1 MWIYSSSLAGSIVMP
16 GLKDINEIIVKK
28 RDEILRIA
36 ELRGA
41 KNLRVFGSMARGDS
55 GPDSDIDLLVEMEE
69 SRTLF
74 DMAELTLDLEELLG
88 RKVHV
93 CTPDSIYWLLRK
105 KILREAKPI

>member
-1 MWIYSSSLAGSIVMP
+1 MP
-16 GLKDINEIIVKK
+16 ELTDIKEILLNK
-28 RDEILRIA
+28 RDEILRIT

-41 KNLRVFGSMARGDS
+41 KNLRVFGSVARGDS

-69 SRTLF
+69 SGTLF
-74 DMAELTLDLEELLG
+74 DMAELTLDLEELFG

>member
-1 MWIYSSSLAGSIVMP
+1 MPESINI
-16 GLKDINEIIVKK
+16 KEIVATK
-28 RDEILRIA
+28 RDDVLKIA
-36 ELRGA
+36 KLRGA
-41 KNLRVFGSMARGDS
+41 KNLRIFGSVARGDS

-74 DMAELTLDLEELLG
+74 DMAELTLDLEELFG

-105 KILREAKPI
+105 KILREAQPI

>member
-1 MWIYSSSLAGSIVMP
+1 MP
-16 GLKDINEIIVKK
+16 ELTDIKEIMVNK

-41 KNLRVFGSMARGDS
+41 KKLRVFGSVARGDS

-74 DMAELTLDLEELLG
+74 DMAELTLDLEELFG

-93 CTPDSIYWLLRK
+93 YTPDSIYWLLRK
-105 KILREAKPI
+105 KILQEAQANMKDLET

>member
-1 MWIYSSSLAGSIVMP
+1 MTESINIKEIVAIKREDA
-16 GLKDINEIIVKK
+16 LK
-28 RDEILRIA
+28 IA
-36 ELRGA
+36 KLRGA
-41 KNLRVFGSMARGDS
+41 RNLRIFGSVARGH
-55 GPDSDIDLLVEMEE
+55 GRPDSDIDLLVEMEE

-74 DMAELTLDLEELLG
+74 DMAELTLDLEELFG